1 MAGVPHPH
9 RDRNNLEDVQH
20 HHQFNQHQI
29 NQQSVEQTFPR
40 GKIRRNIH
48 HHIPQHRYKCVH
60 KYNSCICKTF
70 IFLFSVPGVKVGG
83 HINTKRKHVQL
94 PLILIIIII
103 IILPIISHILLPLTK
118 KIDEKENILS
128 KTRNVIIGKLKKMK

>member
-1 MAGVPHPH
+1 
-9 RDRNNLEDVQH
+9 
-20 HHQFNQHQI
+20 
-29 NQQSVEQTFPR
+29 
-40 GKIRRNIH
+40 
-48 HHIPQHRYKCVH
+48 
-60 KYNSCICKTF
+60 
-70 IFLFSVPGVKVGG
+70 VGG